1 MVLFA
6 NVFPYS
12 GGCVFVWWIVSF
24 AVQKLLNLIRS
35 HLYIFPFVSFAL
47 GDKSKIH
54 CYYFIKE
61 YSAYVDSQS
70 ILCISVC
77 FS

>member
-12 GGCVFVWWIVSF
+12 RGCVFVWWIVSF
-24 AVQKLLNLIRS
+24 AVKKLLNLIRS
-35 HLYIFPFVSFAL
+35 RLYIFPFVSFAL